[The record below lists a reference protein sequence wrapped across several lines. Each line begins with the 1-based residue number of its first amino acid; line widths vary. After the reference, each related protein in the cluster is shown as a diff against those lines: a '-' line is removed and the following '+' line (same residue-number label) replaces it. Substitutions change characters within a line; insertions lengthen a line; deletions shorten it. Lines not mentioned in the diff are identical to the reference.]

1 MDCKPIRLVTHT
13 TRFLRG
19 TQVSRGPVGEAHGT
33 GAPQAPRRSSETG
46 GSDRQGAGTRPEG
59 EAKIA

>member
-33 GAPQAPRRSSETG
+33 GAPRHP
-46 GSDRQGAGTRPEG
+46 G
-59 EAKIA
+59 EALKLAGVIGKAQGRALRAKRK